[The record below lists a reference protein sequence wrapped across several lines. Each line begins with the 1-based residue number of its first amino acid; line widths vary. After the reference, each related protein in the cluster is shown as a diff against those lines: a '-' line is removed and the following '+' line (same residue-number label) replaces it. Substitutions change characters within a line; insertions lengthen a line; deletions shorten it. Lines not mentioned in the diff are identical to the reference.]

1 MQDVKFYVH
10 KRLAKKVLKRL
21 SSVGSLF
28 FYFSAHPI
36 KSYRICLLI
45 SAIKE
50 DATTSLA
57 LEHEMKFWP
66 KTFIKIQPGIILP
79 VLGVCVVL
87 YFAYHAIQ
95 GDRGIRALLD
105 YENRV
110 EKTELQLKKIR
121 QERKRLEHRVSL
133 LRSDHLDPD
142 LLEERVRA
150 VLNYAL
156 PNEYAII
163 LK

>member
-1 MQDVKFYVH
+1 
-10 KRLAKKVLKRL
+10 
-21 SSVGSLF
+21 
-28 FYFSAHPI
+28 
-36 KSYRICLLI
+36 
-45 SAIKE
+45 
-50 DATTSLA
+50 
-57 LEHEMKFWP
+57 MKFWP

-133 LRSDHLDPD
+133 LRPEHLDPD
-142 LLEERVRA
+142 LLEERARA